1 MVPRDFF
8 SFSFW
13 FAPSEAQSTKPQWPQ
28 SLRAEDRDGAEVAD
42 ATSQYLL
49 ALVFHFSIFNLFNFS
64 SMKSKHLKFQS
75 IKPTK

>member
-1 MVPRDFF
+1 MVRRINGPQKFF

-49 ALVFHFSIFNLFNFS
+49 ALD
-64 SMKSKHLKFQS
+64 FQS
-75 IKPTK
+75 FQVFIHEIKTFKSSIYQTN